1 MVEGSDVMKSQH
13 KIKVVQQVLA
23 PRSKGG
29 VSSEFRALKKSK
41 LSETYEFVPLI
52 LEEGHRGINFK
63 DILFYYHGIKKE
75 KPDIVHVRGASVDG
89 LNAEIAAKLA
99 GNVKILVC
107 VHGMYSDFVYYSP
120 VKKWIAKHIIEPL
133 CFTLADGISC
143 VYKNCETRDIFKKYK
158 KKIVQYVY
166 NRIPTYKFHDYEN
179 TRRMIREQYGIEEN
193 DVVGVFCGRVS
204 KEKGLV
210 YMSNALACIQSDLS
224 DNMHF
229 FVVGEGDYLKELLDR
244 IKLYPKLH
252 KCVHFLG
259 VKEDVQ
265 PFLEA
270 SDYFIM
276 PSLHENHSIALLE
289 AMAMHLPA
297 IATDVGGNKE
307 TVKDGKFGIIIP
319 PYNDKALAEAI
330 LRMSD
335 QKEREFYKQQIK
347 AYSFTEFRDEF
358 VDKQLDLAYQSTLY
372 KK

>member
-1 MVEGSDVMKSQH
+1 MKFQN

-23 PRSKGG
+23 PRNKGG
-29 VSSEFRALKKSK
+29 VSSEFHALKKSK
-41 LSETYEFVPLI
+41 LSETYEFIPLI
-52 LEEGHRGINFK
+52 LEEGHRGINLK

-75 KPDIVHVRGASVDG
+75 KADIVHVRGASVDG
-89 LNAEIAAKLA
+89 LNAEIAAKLV
-99 GNVKILVC
+99 GDVKILVC

-143 VYKNCETRDIFKKYK
+143 VYRNCEKRENFKKYK

-179 TRRMIREQYGIEEN
+179 TRRMIREQYGIKTN
-193 DVVGVFCGRVS
+193 DVVGVFCGRIS

-210 YMSNALACIQSDLS
+210 YMSKALVSIQDNLS
-224 DNMHF
+224 ENMHF
-229 FVVGEGDYLKELLDR
+229 FIVGEGDYLKELQHT
-244 IKLYPKLH
+244 IKLYPKLD

-259 VKEDVQ
+259 VKENVQ

-289 AMAMHLPA
+289 AMAMYLPA

-307 TVKDGKFGIIIP
+307 TVEDGKFGIIIP
-319 PYNDKALAEAI
+319 PYNSSALAEAI
-330 LRMSD
+330 IRMSD
-335 QKEREFYKQQIK
+335 QKERKYFRQQIK
-347 AYSFTEFRDEF
+347 EYSFSKFKDEF
-358 VDKQLDLAYQSTLY
+358 VDKQLDLAYQNTLH